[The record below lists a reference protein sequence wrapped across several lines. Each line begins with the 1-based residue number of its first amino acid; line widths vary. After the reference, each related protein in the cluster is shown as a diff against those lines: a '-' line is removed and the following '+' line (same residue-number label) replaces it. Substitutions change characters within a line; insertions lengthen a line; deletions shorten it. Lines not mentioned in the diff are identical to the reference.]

1 MTKREVQCSAPLV
14 CPSCSECKGNCSWQG
29 DFLQSFQGCPFPL
42 VCTNCRGNRRRN
54 KFQSIF
60 SPGIWCCALTAH
72 LSPSATQVTRQ
83 LEPPSLA
90 EFLNPNS
97 ERRGG
102 GKLNENKYF
111 LAPLNQS
118 LLQSKQPFVCSQ
130 CPGASFVK
138 NYTCARSHR
147 ESLFNREDPSGVKG
161 SWGMLLM
168 LYLCPRVSWSLC
180 GLFVRCPTQS
190 GLILQLLL
198 PSSW

>member
-1 MTKREVQCSAPLV
+1 MFNS
-14 CPSCSECKGNCSWQG
+14 SCTS
-29 DFLQSFQGCPFPL
+29 FLQWMQRESLLARRFLAGLAGLPFPACL
-42 VCTNCRGNRRRN
+42 HKLQGKRRWN
-54 KFQSIF
+54 KFRSIF
-60 SPGIWCCALTAH
+60 SSSVWCCAPPGSRCSSEAI
-72 LSPSATQVTRQ
+72 SDAGDEAAGAP
-83 LEPPSLA
+83 EPLQT
-90 EFLNPNS
+90 EFLNLNS
-97 ERRGG
+97 KWRAG

-147 ESLFNREDPSGVKG
+147 ESLFDREDPSGVKG

-180 GLFVRCPTQS
+180 GLFVRCPTRS

-198 PSSW
+198 QSSW

>member
-1 MTKREVQCSAPLV
+1 MFSS
-14 CPSCSECKGNCSWQG
+14 SCMS
-29 DFLQSFQGCPFPL
+29 FLQWMQRELLLARRFIAGLSGLPFPACL
-42 VCTNCRGNRRRN
+42 HNLQGNRRRN

-60 SPGIWCCALTAH
+60 SPGIWCCALVAH
-72 LSPSATQVTRQ
+72 LSPSATQVMRQ

-97 ERRGG
+97 EWRGG

-118 LLQSKQPFVCSQ
+118 LLQSKQPFICSQ
-130 CPGASFVK
+130 CPGASFIK

-147 ESLFNREDPSGVKG
+147 ESLFDREDPSGVKG
-161 SWGMLLM
+161 SWGMLSV

-180 GLFVRCPTQS
+180 GLFVRCPIQS